1 MQPITCLFCG
11 TPYPTTKPGTYT
23 CQKCGAT
30 LKVTATSATQTAS
43 GAEPKAY
50 YTTAEAG
57 ELLHQHTRT
66 IARKCAEHQI
76 EAVKVGKAYL
86 IPAHALRAILETT
99 PAKPRKKR
107 GAPAPQPEPI
117 PEGWTFDTSAIP
129 EANMTAYA
137 PFDTSAIPTEAE
149 LIEAVKGWHQ

>member
-11 TPYPTTKPGTYT
+11 TTYPETKPGAYT
-23 CQKCGAT
+23 CQKCGARLT
-30 LKVTATSATQTAS
+30 ITPTSATQTAP
-43 GAEPKAY
+43 GAVPKEF
-50 YTTAEAG
+50 YTTTEAG
-57 ELLHQHTRT
+57 ELLHRHPRT
-66 IARKCAEHQI
+66 IMRKCAAHEI
-76 EAVKVGKAYL
+76 EAVKVGKGYL
-86 IPAHALRAILETT
+86 IPAYALRAILETT

-117 PEGWTFDTSAIP
+117 PEGWTIDTSAIP